1 MSTPALH
8 SSVPPTPASARRRC
22 RLATLRGPLRAT
34 AAVGVFLLAACSSM
48 LPAAPGSDSRFVATL
63 PPAGDA
69 SPAGGATPG
78 WSGAAGQANGGAIY
92 NTSSAVTL
100 FQDYKARRVG
110 DVLSVVLAE
119 RTNARKSANASAS
132 KESSAQVLDPILFGR
147 PVTRDGTPILNTDI
161 SATRDFEGEGG
172 AAQSNLL
179 EGVITVTVAEVLG
192 NGNLVVQGEKWLRL
206 NQGEEYLRLRGIVR
220 PVDIRADN
228 TVLSTQ
234 IGDAQIAYGGT
245 GTLAQSSSP
254 GWLTRF
260 FNSPIWP
267 F

>member
-1 MSTPALH
+1 MYYQRITTMILLGLLSGCAAVTPARPGNDPRFA
-8 SSVPPTPASARRRC
+8 VTRPPDPAVAAAEAAARAQP
-22 RLATLRGPLRAT
+22 ATSQGMA
-34 AAVGVFLLAACSSM
+34 
-48 LPAAPGSDSRFVATL
+48 
-63 PPAGDA
+63 
-69 SPAGGATPG
+69 
-78 WSGAAGQANGGAIY
+78 QGGAIY
-92 NTSSAVTL
+92 SSASAVSL

-119 RTNARKSANASAS
+119 RTNARKSANANSSKQASA
-132 KESSAQVLDPILFGR
+132 ELLDPVLFGR
-147 PVTRDGTPILNTDI
+147 PVTRDGVPILNTQIEANRGFDG
-161 SATRDFEGEGG
+161 AGN

-179 EGVITVTVAEVLG
+179 EGVITVTVAEVLP
-192 NGNLVVQGEKWLRL
+192 NGNLIVQGEKWTRL

-228 TVLSTQ
+228 TVLSSQ

-254 GWLTRF
+254 GWLSRF
-260 FNSPIWP
+260 FNSPVWP